1 MKHNG
6 SVGRGGTQTRVR
18 DRPGVDRL
26 GSGKCGCGRVVDPE
40 QSRCHEGRRRSG
52 SLRPEATPQARAETI
67 HQERNDVRSAM
78 NGFVI
83 AVGTYVPALS
93 DLAERAATKIGEV
106 SVDMGNTACKVPNAV
121 EYIGKARASGAIG
134 K

>member
-1 MKHNG
+1 MKEDNALDL
-6 SVGRGGTQTRVR
+6 SSLKRLLRRV
-18 DRPGVDRL
+18 
-26 GSGKCGCGRVVDPE
+26 
-40 QSRCHEGRRRSG
+40 
-52 SLRPEATPQARAETI
+52 TETI

-83 AVGTYVPALS
+83 AVGAYVPALT